1 MPRPYDP
8 DLLNAILN
16 SLPAGTKIS
25 KIYYLP
31 SISSGDNY
39 DQIPVLLPKW
49 KANEILRWIE
59 SEANKLTTKA
69 DARFGKPLVRETK
82 RTRPTFIDPT
92 DLHTG
97 TDVVGIRTGSLPRN
111 TFTAPDSLD

>member
-16 SLPAGTKIS
+16 ALPTGARVS

-31 SISSGDNY
+31 GISSGDNY

-59 SEANKLTTKA
+59 SEANRMDTRTDRPLMRENKNRKSRPAFIDLTTSRTNTSVA
-69 DARFGKPLVRETK
+69 DTNTK
-82 RTRPTFIDPT
+82 
-92 DLHTG
+92 
-97 TDVVGIRTGSLPRN
+97 SLPRN
-111 TFTAPDSLD
+111 TFTAPDGLD

>member
-8 DLLNAILN
+8 DLLNAIL
-16 SLPAGTKIS
+16 STLPTGAKIS

-31 SISSGDNY
+31 SLSSGDNY

-69 DARFGKPLVRETK
+69 DTRFGKSLVRETK

-92 DLHTG
+92 DLHTSTNA
-97 TDVVGIRTGSLPRN
+97 TDMKTGSLPRN